1 MRSDDPRLRLG
12 TGTAVSS
19 PFVIAAQ
26 DAGIAAL
33 PSIINACLLTSAWSA
48 ASSDLYTSSRALY
61 GLALNG
67 NAPRVLARVNGYGL
81 PWVAVTVCILFS
93 FLSFM
98 SAANGKA
105 GEAFGWFANMV
116 RLHCRCVG
124 LETDKLEFLSLLVP
138 VFVTPP
144 PSFLPL
150 SFLLPPLQTSVCGLL
165 TWAGINVRGLVV
177 SD

>member
-1 MRSDDPRLRLG
+1 MDDVGHPSIRRRTDAARLLQYILGTFIIGLLVRSDDPRLRLG

-105 GEAFGWFANMV
+105 GEAFGWFANM
-116 RLHCRCVG
+116 
-124 LETDKLEFLSLLVP
+124 
-138 VFVTPP
+138 
-144 PSFLPL
+144 
-150 SFLLPPLQTSVCGLL
+150 TSCCGLL
-165 TWAGINVRGLVV
+165 TWAGINVSALVI
-177 SD
+177 SE